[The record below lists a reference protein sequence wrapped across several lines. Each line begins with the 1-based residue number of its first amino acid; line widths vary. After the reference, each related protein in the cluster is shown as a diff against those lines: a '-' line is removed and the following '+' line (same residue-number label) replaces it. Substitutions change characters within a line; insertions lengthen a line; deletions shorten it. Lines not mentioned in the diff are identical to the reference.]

1 MGGYIKTSSNS
12 WTSVK
17 TLYVKTSTNAWTS
30 IKSAYVK
37 TSSST
42 WQKWFSSQGS
52 TPQIAQAVSISD
64 FDNTSSLH
72 QFTGTNYNW
81 SPSPTTL
88 TYYFDW
94 SSDNINWSVMTSGS
108 TTNPSTSNLIGP
120 YTLTNNSNYWF
131 NGGSASY
138 RFRVVAQDSLGNSY
152 TSTSSPYSFY
162 VPDQPTVTLYSTS
175 TSSVVFS
182 VSQLT
187 LDYLYTGRLIVFY
200 YDLAT
205 STYYY
210 GVNGAGGYNPN
221 SYIQYITISGLVPGR
236 SYIIYVRPVTGTT
249 GTNMSNYTGYA
260 GTAAAIVVTTQSAPA
275 PGAISVSKTDYS
287 YLNSYSG
294 FGGNVNGWYF
304 YTNYPSQYYGTGV
317 NLYSSNA
324 TNWTVYVYDGRG
336 NYYATFT
343 GTGNSFSAGTYW
355 DDSVHGT
362 IASYYVYASNSA
374 GTASTYFQ
382 I

>member
-1 MGGYIKTSSNS
+1 MGG
-12 WTSVK
+12 
-17 TLYVKTSTNAWTS
+17 LYVKTSSTAWS
-30 IKSAYVK
+30 IAKNIYVK
-37 TSSST
+37 TSSTS
-42 WQKWFSSQGS
+42 WSLLYSSLK
-52 TPQIAQAVSISD
+52 IAQAVSIS
-64 FDNTSSLH
+64 NSTTTSSLQ

-94 SSDNINWSVMTSGS
+94 SSDNINWSAMTSGS
-108 TTNPSTSNLIGP
+108 TTNPSTSNSIGP
-120 YTLTNNSNYWF
+120 YTLTNSSNYWV

-152 TSTSSPYSFY
+152 TSTSNSYSFW
-162 VPDQPTVTLYSTS
+162 VPGQPTVNLYSIS

-187 LDYLYTGRLIVFY
+187 TDWLYTNRLIVYY

-210 GVNGAGGYNPN
+210 AVNGAGGYNPN
-221 SYIQYITISGLVPGR
+221 SSIQYITISGLVPGR
-236 SYIIYVRPVTGTT
+236 SYIIYVSPVTGTT

-260 GTAAAIVVTTQSAPA
+260 GTAGAIVVTTQSAPA
-275 PGAISVSKTDYS
+275 PGAISVSKTNYS

-294 FGGNVNGWYF
+294 FNGNVNGWYF
-304 YTNYPSQYYGTGV
+304 YTSYPYQYYGTGV

-324 TNWTVYVYDGRG
+324 TNWTVYVYDGSY
-336 NYYATFT
+336 NYYTTLT

-355 DDSVHGT
+355 DDSVHG
-362 IASYYVYASNSA
+362 IYANYYVYASNSV